1 MIENWIKIEEIEYSK
16 DTLSEIYEGI
26 DDFDATQNLEKLVE
40 DNFLI
45 QELKNY
51 SIPYKCKWLERL
63 VQSNA
68 KFQSKKINY
77 YIEILIP
84 ENYQVQYNNMLK
96 EIKNLEE
103 DSVNNK
109 EWENIESYNKVY
121 KNINKIGN
129 LISKGIFVILIVVVI
144 YMIWQGI
151 TK

>member
-1 MIENWIKIEEIEYSK
+1 MIEKWIKIEEIEYSK